1 MRHICYVRQKVRC
14 ANEHVEVDGGGKF
27 IAVFGAV
34 SIVVVG
40 VCRRKSSSPH
50 NMGYACN
57 FFSAGVGYCEY
68 KCQNTTLGEHDLNV

>member
-50 NMGYACN
+50 NMGYACV
-57 FFSAGVGYCEY
+57 FFLPALATVSTNA
-68 KCQNTTLGEHDLNV
+68 KIQR